1 MPVSVTPLQWE
12 RSHGEVD
19 PSPEVLVEPAAE
31 PIPEPEPA
39 SAAPPA
45 PMGAGAQ
52 SADASAISSGGAAGG
67 LSYYELPSLWQLLTD
82 TTEDAAITTPLTR
95 LLDQMEDSPAFRRGQ
110 VAGAIA
116 DLQEALEQV
125 SHQADGDDR
134 LSLPVGTVF
143 ILAHVLLR
151 HMP

>member
-1 MPVSVTPLQWE
+1 
-12 RSHGEVD
+12 
-19 PSPEVLVEPAAE
+19 
-31 PIPEPEPA
+31 
-39 SAAPPA
+39 
-45 PMGAGAQ
+45 MGAGAQ

-82 TTEDAAITTPLTR
+82 TNEDAAITTPLTR

-116 DLQEALEQV
+116 DLQAALEQV
-125 SHQADGDDR
+125 SHQVDGDTP
-134 LSLPVGTVF
+134 LTISTGTAVV
-143 ILAHVLLR
+143 LAHVLLR

>member
-1 MPVSVTPLQWE
+1 M
-12 RSHGEVD
+12 
-19 PSPEVLVEPAAE
+19 PAA
-31 PIPEPEPA
+31 A
-39 SAAPPA
+39 TRTRSVQLSQWQRKV
-45 PMGAGAQ
+45 AGLVQ
-52 SADASAISSGGAAGG
+52 SVETLNTLLLAGG

-134 LSLPVGTVF
+134 LSLPVGTVV

>member
-1 MPVSVTPLQWE
+1 MTTLQPKPVHLAGTI
-12 RSHGEVD
+12 SHGDWMNDSAFTIPRRAD
-19 PSPEVLVEPAAE
+19 PP
-31 PIPEPEPA
+31 
-39 SAAPPA
+39 
-45 PMGAGAQ
+45 
-52 SADASAISSGGAAGG
+52 AAGG
-67 LSYYELPSLWQLLTD
+67 LTHHELPSLWQLLTD

-116 DLQEALEQV
+116 DLQEGLEQV

-134 LSLPVGTVF
+134 LSLPVGTVV

>member
-1 MPVSVTPLQWE
+1 MKEKLE
-12 RSHGEVD
+12 
-19 PSPEVLVEPAAE
+19 AA
-31 PIPEPEPA
+31 
-39 SAAPPA
+39 
-45 PMGAGAQ
+45 
-52 SADASAISSGGAAGG
+52 AAGG
-67 LSYYELPSLWQLLTD
+67 LSYNELPSLWQLLTD
-82 TTEDAAITTPLTR
+82 TNEDAAISTPLTL

-116 DLQEALEQV
+116 ALQAALEQV

-134 LSLPVGTVF
+134 LSLPIGTAV

>member
-19 PSPEVLVEPAAE
+19 PSTEVLVEPAAE

-45 PMGAGAQ
+45 PMGAGVQ

-116 DLQEALEQV
+116 DLQEGLEQV

-134 LSLPVGTVF
+134 LSLPVGTVV

>member
-1 MPVSVTPLQWE
+1 M
-12 RSHGEVD
+12 
-19 PSPEVLVEPAAE
+19 PAA
-31 PIPEPEPA
+31 A
-39 SAAPPA
+39 TRTRSVQLSQWQRKV
-45 PMGAGAQ
+45 AGLVQ
-52 SADASAISSGGAAGG
+52 SVETLNTLLLAGG

-116 DLQEALEQV
+116 DLQEALKQV

-134 LSLPVGTVF
+134 LSLPVGTVV

>member
-1 MPVSVTPLQWE
+1 MDRDS
-12 RSHGEVD
+12 RG
-19 PSPEVLVEPAAE
+19 
-31 PIPEPEPA
+31 
-39 SAAPPA
+39 
-45 PMGAGAQ
+45 GAGCRRGSKALKEKLEAAA
-52 SADASAISSGGAAGG
+52 ADG
-67 LSYYELPSLWQLLTD
+67 LTHDELPSLWQLLTD
-82 TTEDAAITTPLTR
+82 TNEDAAITTPLTR

-116 DLQEALEQV
+116 DLQEGLEQV

-134 LSLPVGTVF
+134 LSLPVGTVV

>member
-1 MPVSVTPLQWE
+1 MTVLQGE
-12 RSHGEVD
+12 RSHGEDWVTH
-19 PSPEVLVEPAAE
+19 SV
-31 PIPEPEPA
+31 
-39 SAAPPA
+39 SAAPPS
-45 PMGAGAQ
+45 PGGV
-52 SADASAISSGGAAGG
+52 DASADDLTAISGGGAAGG
-67 LSYYELPSLWQLLTD
+67 LTHHELPSLWQLLTD
-82 TTEDAAITTPLTR
+82 TAEDAAITTPLTR

-116 DLQEALEQV
+116 DLQAALEQV

-134 LSLPVGTVF
+134 LSLPVGTAV

>member
-1 MPVSVTPLQWE
+1 MTNLQPNRVHLAGTITHGDWMNDSTISFP
-12 RSHGEVD
+12 RSGD
-19 PSPEVLVEPAAE
+19 PP
-31 PIPEPEPA
+31 
-39 SAAPPA
+39 
-45 PMGAGAQ
+45 
-52 SADASAISSGGAAGG
+52 AAGG
-67 LSYYELPSLWQLLTD
+67 LTHQELPSLWQLLTD
-82 TTEDAAITTPLTR
+82 TAEDAAITTPLTR

-116 DLQEALEQV
+116 DLQEGLEQV

-134 LSLPVGTVF
+134 LSLPVGTVV